1 MNGSIWFSFS
11 PYNPSFTFC
20 YQNRSVCQM
29 CSLPNPEKSRFTAKK
44 EFTHKAA
51 KQDDGRTGLRPASL
65 KARGLE
71 YLWDKQV
78 DLRHGEK

>member
-51 KQDDGRTGLRPASL
+51 KPEDRKTGLKTPYP
-65 KARGLE
+65 KARATAWSKAWE
-71 YLWDKQV
+71 A
-78 DLRHGEK
+78 